1 MVTTVKG
8 GKRMRVQ
15 VLLEC
20 TETKLRHYSTTKN
33 KKNTPERLEIKKYN
47 PVLKRHTIYKEVKK

>member
-8 GKRMRVQ
+8 GKEMRVQ

>member
-1 MVTTVKG
+1 
-8 GKRMRVQ
+8 MRVQ

-20 TETKLRHYSTTKN
+20 TETRLRHYSTTKN